1 MDEKKDSQGT
11 RPGAQEKA
19 ADEARLKERISRI
32 GKKIL
37 VLSGKGGVGKS
48 TVAANLALSLAAA
61 GKKVGLLDVD
71 IHGPSIPVIMGLV
84 GTRLDAVEGGIVPAK
99 VGANLKVMSIGFL
112 LQGEDDAVIWR
123 GPLKYNAIKQ
133 FISEVEWGEIDYLI
147 VDSPPGTGDE
157 PLSVAQLLGE
167 AQGAVIV
174 TTPQRLAISD
184 VRRCISFCRK
194 LALPVI
200 GVIENMSGFVCPFC
214 GKRIDIFKSG
224 GGEEMAGSMGVAFL
238 GRVPIDVDIVEAGDA
253 GTPYVEAFSES
264 PAAQSFAGIVEGI
277 LRQVG
282 DSEGNQSVASSRKGE
297 TTVKLAIPLAD
308 GSLSMHFGHAQEFAL
323 VEVDREKSEV
333 LSMVTLSAPP
343 HEPGLLPRYLHEN
356 GANVIIASGMG
367 QRAQGLFSEN
377 GIEVVT
383 GVAAG
388 SPEEIAQ
395 QYLSGSLAAGD
406 NICDH

>member
-1 MDEKKDSQGT
+1 MDEKKASQGQAP
-11 RPGAQEKA
+11 RDQERA
-19 ADEARLKERISRI
+19 ADEARLKERISHI

-84 GTRLDAVEGGIVPAK
+84 GTRLDAVEGGIVPAT
-99 VGANLKVMSIGFL
+99 VGDNLKVMSIGFL

-133 FISEVEWGEIDYLI
+133 FISEVKWGELDYLI

-157 PLSVAQLLGE
+157 PLSVAQLLGD

-184 VRRCISFCRK
+184 VRKCISFCRK

-200 GVIENMSGFVCPFC
+200 GVIENMSGFVCPSC
-214 GKRIDIFKSG
+214 GKRVDIFKSG

-253 GTPYVEAFSES
+253 GTPYVEAFSAS
-264 PAAQSFAGIVEGI
+264 PAAQSFAAIVDGI

-282 DSEGNQSVASSRKGE
+282 DSDVSRRVVSFQKEE
-297 TTVKLAIPLAD
+297 TIVKLAIPLAE

-323 VEVDREKSEV
+323 VEVDREKGEV

-356 GANVIIASGMG
+356 GANVIVASGMG
-367 QRAQGLFSEN
+367 QRAQALFAEN

-395 QYLSGSLAAGD
+395 QYLSGSLAAGE